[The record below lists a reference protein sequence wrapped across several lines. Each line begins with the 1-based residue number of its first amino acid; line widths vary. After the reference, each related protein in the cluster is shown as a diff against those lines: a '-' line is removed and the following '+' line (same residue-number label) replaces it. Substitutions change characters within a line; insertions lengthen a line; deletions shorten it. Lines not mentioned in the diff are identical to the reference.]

1 MDVEECLCFLTSEL
15 VGKNITGENMT
26 KKKKIKAV
34 GTYRPI
40 SGEVHPVPTYSD
52 EGIVKH
58 NAAET

>member
-1 MDVEECLCFLTSEL
+1 
-15 VGKNITGENMT
+15 MT

-58 NAAET
+58 DAAET

>member
-1 MDVEECLCFLTSEL
+1 MLSHFRIGRKKYNRRKHDQE
-15 VGKNITGENMT
+15 
-26 KKKKIKAV
+26 KKKIKAV

>member
-1 MDVEECLCFLTSEL
+1 MSLLSHFII
-15 VGKNITGENMT
+15 GW
-26 KKKKIKAV
+26 KKYNRRKHDQEKKIKAV